1 VLEFTPTIEDRV
13 ALALWRLERTGLLKR
28 TLTLLWWTG
37 FVMGA
42 IASVSATAVFVLVSR
57 HVSLLALLP
66 AVMGPVGWLVLTAAW
81 PGLTRAWAT
90 RRLAGAA
97 KRKMRDAKESTIRV
111 WLDDTGLTVAIVGGA
126 TSRYAWTAL
135 PDVGETQEHVF
146 IMINRRAGV
155 ALPRRLD
162 PAMVAGFADQV
173 RAHLGPPPSPSPSV
187 PAATPQPIAVA
198 PPGDSTARPNVWVA
212 ASGVV
217 PLSGFAPGSAMTNP
231 VTPVIAALN
240 YTVKTEDLVAAVLD
254 NPATRKRY
262 EDQVWRAGWRR
273 SLRTLPITLGLV
285 LLANLFMFDLG
296 VEWSVL
302 STVLLGGL
310 FAVVQWS
317 QIDHTIKRRLPA
329 ALEKQS
335 LHDLAHRGDQ
345 RRVVAEPAGLTLV
358 DAAATG
364 RFGWHQVQLTETD
377 RYVIVT
383 AHLTSWAIPKRLGQP
398 LASFVQF
405 ARSHGVS

>member
-1 VLEFTPTIEDRV
+1 VFEYSVSTEDRV
-13 ALALWRLERTGLLKR
+13 SFALWQLERTGMLDRALR
-28 TLTLLWWTG
+28 RLWWTG
-37 FVMGA
+37 LLIGVAASA
-42 IASVSATAVFVLVSR
+42 IATALFVLRSR
-57 HVSLLALLP
+57 GWTLFALVP
-66 AVMGPVGWLVLTAAW
+66 AVMGPLAWLVVTAAW
-81 PGLTRAWAT
+81 PGITRMWAT
-90 RRLAGAA
+90 RRLTGAVR
-97 KRKMRDAKESTIRV
+97 RKSRGVRATTTRV
-111 WLDDTGLTVAIVGGA
+111 WLDDSGLNLAVVGGG
-126 TSRYAWTAL
+126 SNHYVWTAL
-135 PDVGETQEHVF
+135 RGLGETPEHVF
-146 IMINRRAGV
+146 ILTSERAGV
-155 ALPRRLD
+155 PLPRRLD
-162 PAMVAGFADQV
+162 PAMIAGFADQV
-173 RAHLGPPPSPSPSV
+173 RAHLRPPPSPPPSV

-198 PPGDSTARPNVWVA
+198 PPGDPTVRPDDWVA

-217 PLSGFAPGSAMTNP
+217 PLSAFAPGSAVTRPISP
-231 VTPVIAALN
+231 VTATVS
-240 YTVKTEDLVAAVLD
+240 YTVTTEDLVAAVLD
-254 NPATRKRY
+254 NPVTRKRY
-262 EDQVWRAGWRR
+262 EGQVRRAGWRR

-329 ALEKQS
+329 ALEKQA
-335 LHDLAHRGDQ
+335 LHDLAQRGDQ

-383 AHLTSWAIPKRLGQP
+383 AHLTSWAIPKRVGQP
-398 LASFVQF
+398 LANFVQF
-405 ARSHGVS
+405 ARSHGAS